1 MTVARVYQAPVEV
14 LQTADPEAQ
23 VYQESIEL
31 LQTVEP
37 KVVVYQEAIEVL
49 QGIREVKARAYQVA
63 VESLRPS
70 FGPFVTSERPPQ
82 TFTCG

>member
-14 LQTADPEAQ
+14 LQTADPKAQ
-23 VYQESIEL
+23 VYQESIEV

-49 QGIREVKARAYQVA
+49 QGINAVEAQIYQMVI
-63 VESLRPS
+63 ESLRPS